1 GGVLSADHD
10 NRRFSRATTAAGSG
24 GIFSRSAGSL
34 HAAMVDP
41 FWAMS
46 PVLPWSRGWA
56 YGEAPT
62 RFYAALSQTG
72 SQMLFCVPNF
82 AACGADQ
89 RERWVCGH
97 IRLPVDIIKVHPCG
111 SKL

>member
-24 GIFSRSAGSL
+24 GIFSRL
-34 HAAMVDP
+34 AAMVDP

-46 PVLPWSRGWA
+46 PVLPRSRGWA

-62 RFYAALSQTG
+62 RLYAALSQTG
-72 SQMLFCVPNF
+72 RRRGCQ
-82 AACGADQ
+82 ACGADQ
-89 RERWVCGH
+89 R
-97 IRLPVDIIKVHPCG
+97 LPVDMIKVHPCG